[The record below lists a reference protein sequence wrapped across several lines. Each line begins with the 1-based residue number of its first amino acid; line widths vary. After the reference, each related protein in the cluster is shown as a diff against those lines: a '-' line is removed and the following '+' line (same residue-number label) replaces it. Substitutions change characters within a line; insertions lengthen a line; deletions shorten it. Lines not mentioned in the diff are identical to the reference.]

1 MKKKKIKRINV
12 SGMLIKVDQTST
24 SMELKLQEYVH
35 IIHISQILSI
45 LSTNNK
51 RLESAVSYCI
61 KINVDIS
68 ANNAW

>member
-1 MKKKKIKRINV
+1 
-12 SGMLIKVDQTST
+12 MLIKVDQTST